1 VRLSG
6 GGNPALRERCGA
18 IVAAARRGRAIVPRR
33 GALLAPGGWGWGELG
48 AAALAASLVLAAG
61 IATARGVAA
70 QGLEVED
77 YEPRST
83 LVVEGHPTTRARF
96 PFIDVHG
103 HLRNLAPAEV
113 DATVAAMDALNMGAI
128 VNLSGGSG
136 DRLRAGL
143 AATKGRYPERFAAF
157 ATPSY
162 DGIDDPGYGER
173 TADQFERDVRENGA
187 VGLKIFKNLGMFT
200 RDAAGRRVRTDDPRL
215 DPLWERAGR
224 LGVPVLI
231 HTGEPSAFWQ
241 PWDRFNERWLEL
253 EEFPDR
259 RRDDPR
265 FASFEETMGEQH
277 ALFRKH
283 PETTFIAAHLG
294 WLGND
299 LARLGRLLDELP
311 NVNVELG
318 AVLAELGRQP
328 RAARD
333 FIVRY
338 QDRVLMGKDGPFE
351 PTEYH
356 VYFRVLETADEYF
369 DYYRRRHANW
379 QMYGLDLPDAVLRKV
394 YAENALRIV
403 PGIDRR
409 RFGG

>member
-1 VRLSG
+1 MNRTAAVSAGLG
-6 GGNPALRERCGA
+6 ALA
-18 IVAAARRGRAIVPRR
+18 TLALVHAAA
-33 GALLAPGGWGWGELG
+33 AP
-48 AAALAASLVLAAG
+48 AP
-61 IATARGVAA
+61 A
-70 QGLEVED
+70 QDMSVRD

-83 LVVEGHPTTRARF
+83 LKVEGHPLTRAKF

-103 HLRNLAPAEV
+103 HLRDTSAAGV
-113 DATVAAMDALNMGAI
+113 DRMVKEMDALDLKTI

-143 AATKGRYPERFAAF
+143 AATSGRYPGRFVAF

-162 DGIDDPGYGER
+162 EGIEDPGYPER
-173 TADQFERDVRENGA
+173 TADQLTRDVKEHGA

-200 RDAAGRRVRTDDPRL
+200 FDRAGNRIHTDDPRL
-215 DPLWERAGR
+215 DPLWKRAGE

-231 HTGEPSAFWQ
+231 HTGEPSSFWL

-253 EEFPDR
+253 DEFPDR

-277 ALFRKH
+277 AMFRKH

-294 WLGND
+294 WLGHD
-299 LARLGRLLDELP
+299 LGRLGKLLDEMP

-328 RAARD
+328 RTARE
-333 FIVRY
+333 FLLKY
-338 QDRVLMGKDGPFE
+338 QDRVMMGKDGPFE

-356 VYFRVLETADEYF
+356 VYFRVLETGDEYF

-379 QMYGLDLPDAVLRKV
+379 KMYGLELPDAVLRKI
-394 YAENALRIV
+394 YYENALRIV
-403 PGIDRR
+403 PGIDRAGFPAPAPR
-409 RFGG
+409 S

>member
-1 VRLSG
+1 VRLTRAAVRLAS
-6 GGNPALRERCGA
+6 A
-18 IVAAARRGRAIVPRR
+18 I
-33 GALLAPGGWGWGELG
+33 
-48 AAALAASLVLAAG
+48 VLAAG
-61 IATARGVAA
+61 VATAHRGAA
-70 QGLEVED
+70 QTLSVRD

-83 LVVEGHPTTRARF
+83 LVVPAHPTTRAKF
-96 PFIDVHG
+96 PFVDVHG
-103 HLRNLAPAEV
+103 HLRNLAQAQV
-113 DATVAAMDALNMGAI
+113 DAMVEEMDALNMRVI

-143 AATKGRYPERFAAF
+143 AATKGRFPDRFAVF

-162 DGIDDPGYGER
+162 DGIDDPGYPER
-173 TADQFERDVRENGA
+173 VADQLERDVRENGA

-200 RDAAGRRVRTDDPRL
+200 QDASGRRVSTDDPRL
-215 DPLWERAGR
+215 DRLFERAGE

-253 EEFPDR
+253 DEFPDR
-259 RRDDPR
+259 RREDAR

-283 PETTFIAAHLG
+283 PKTSFIAAHLG

-299 LARLGRLLDELP
+299 LHRLGELLDELP

-379 QMYGLDLPDAVLRKV
+379 KMYGLDLPDPVLRKV
-394 YAENALRIV
+394 YYRNALRIV
-403 PGIDRR
+403 PGLDQTG
-409 RFGG
+409 FPAGEG

>member
-1 VRLSG
+1 MT
-6 GGNPALRERCGA
+6 
-18 IVAAARRGRAIVPRR
+18 
-33 GALLAPGGWGWGELG
+33 LAPRT
-48 AAALAASLVLAAG
+48 ALAALRAAVSTLV
-61 IATARGVAA
+61 IATGGPMLA
-70 QGLEVED
+70 QEVTVKD

-83 LVVEGHPTTRARF
+83 LVVQEHPLTRARF

-103 HLRNLAPAEV
+103 HLRDLSASGV
-113 DATVAAMDALNMGAI
+113 DRMVEEMDALNLRTI

-136 DRLRAGL
+136 DRLRSGL
-143 AATKGRYPERFAAF
+143 AATRGRYPGRFVAF

-162 DGIDDPGYGER
+162 EGIDDPGYAER
-173 TADQFERDVRENGA
+173 TADQFEKDVRENGA
-187 VGLKIFKNLGMFT
+187 VGLKIFKNLGMFAQD
-200 RDAAGRRVRTDDPRL
+200 RAGNRIHTDDPRL
-215 DPLWERAGR
+215 DPLWRRAGQLR
-224 LGVPVLI
+224 VPVLI
-231 HTGEPSAFWQ
+231 HTGEPSPFWL

-253 EEFPDR
+253 AEFPDR

-265 FASFEETMGEQH
+265 FASFEETMAEQH
-277 ALFRKH
+277 RMFRKH

-299 LARLGRLLDELP
+299 LGRLGKLLDELP

-328 RAARD
+328 RTARD

-338 QDRVLMGKDGPFE
+338 QDRVMMGKDGPVE

-379 QMYGLDLPDAVLRKV
+379 KMYGLDLPDAVLRKV
-394 YAENALRIV
+394 YYQNALRIV
-403 PGIDRR
+403 GGIDRSG
-409 RFGG
+409 FPPVSPPPS